1 MCLFRMTFRI
11 FTYEISC
18 TNEASDS
25 HFNEGQN
32 LQCILRLLLVCI
44 NVILK
49 PVLRYKFLVMDTCCP
64 DTLYLREEGWE
75 DP

>member
-1 MCLFRMTFRI
+1 MTSRI
-11 FTYEISC
+11 CIYETSC

-25 HFNEGQN
+25 HFNQGQN
-32 LQCILRLLLVCI
+32 MLCIFRLLLVCI

-49 PVLRYKFLVMDTCCP
+49 PVLRYKFLVMDTCYP
-64 DTLYLREEGWE
+64 DTLHLREEGWE

>member
-1 MCLFRMTFRI
+1 MTIRI
-11 FTYEISC
+11 CTYKTSC

-25 HFNEGQN
+25 HFNQDQN
-32 LQCILRLLLVCI
+32 MQCVLRLLLVRI

-49 PVLRYKFLVMDTCCP
+49 PVLRYKFLVMDTCYL
-64 DTLYLREEGWE
+64 DTLHLREEEWE